1 MNRLKA
7 IAIACVAAMGMT
19 FLGSTYPERVNMLKT
34 ASVTASAESSEVWD
48 GTADTSWYYKEHTVL
63 VNEDGDRLAIFNIST
78 AEELA
83 GLAKLV
89 RNGNEMKNTLINLT
103 SDIVLND
110 TSNFENWDEQP
121 PANNWT
127 AIGAVAIEAPYAGG
141 GISTQPSSKYTEF
154 SGVFNG
160 NGHTISGMYSMHH
173 NYAGLFARLSGV
185 VTGVIMKDS
194 YAKCVNTQNVDYG
207 STALWE
213 TCAGGIAAICDRG
226 IINRCEF
233 DGKVYASGLNQAG
246 YGTHGCY
253 AGGITGKFSDDDSGV
268 AALVLAFA
276 FVPAGFLINPA
287 IFMTADGS
295 QILSDPGIYNCI
307 NRGSIYAENGTDEN
321 GAGGIVGTGGL
332 FSFQN
337 PDFAVFYC
345 LNLGE
350 VSGNEN
356 VEIGAMVGNG
366 YKFSEQK
373 SYYTNCERSSE
384 NNEAINFTA
393 AGMSKQEVVE
403 QMSSYFKY
411 ENDDIYLNF
420 EDTADSDNSD
430 DTTDESEWHIE
441 TETFSEAVQEK
452 NVTMPAPELTCE
464 LLSHYFGFVIDK
476 DNISISCSK
485 MEGIAKWHLDIAA
498 DPDFTDIYMQPEI
511 NPSAISPS
519 TSVYSLVPGVTYYV
533 RVQGR
538 STWDEEENSEYTQY
552 SYLNVMLEDY
562 GVLVATVPESVP
574 EPSVPDS
581 PESDTI
587 AWGDSDENGSVEIL
601 DVVLMNRVYVGV
613 DQISESGKKNAD
625 TDQDGKITLSD
636 SMNILKL
643 LVHLLEQDNL
653 PIHN

>member
-1 MNRLKA
+1 
-7 IAIACVAAMGMT
+7 
-19 FLGSTYPERVNMLKT
+19 
-34 ASVTASAESSEVWD
+34 
-48 GTADTSWYYKEHTVL
+48 
-63 VNEDGDRLAIFNIST
+63 NIST

-89 RNGNEMKNTLINLT
+89 RNGNEMKNTMINLT

-110 TSNFENWDEQP
+110 TNNFENWDEQE
-121 PANNWT
+121 PANNWI
-127 AIGAVAIEAPYAGG
+127 AIGAVDKDAAYAGG

-194 YAKCVNTQNVDYG
+194 YAKCVNTQNVDDG
-207 STALWE
+207 CTALWE
-213 TCAGGIAAICDRG
+213 TCAGGIAAVCDRG
-226 IINRCEF
+226 IINCCEF
-233 DGKVYASGLNQAG
+233 DGKVYASGQAMAG
-246 YGTHGCY
+246 YGMHGCY
-253 AGGITGKFSDDDSGV
+253 AGGITGKFSDDNSGV
-268 AALVLAFA
+268 AALVMAFA

-295 QILSDPGIYNCI
+295 QILSDSGIYNCI
-307 NRGSIYAENGTDEN
+307 NRGSVYAENGTDQN

-332 FSFQN
+332 FTFQN

-350 VSGNEN
+350 ISASGD
-356 VEIGAMVGNG
+356 VKIGAMVGNG

-373 SYYTNCERSSE
+373 SYYTNCDRSSD
-384 NNEAINFTA
+384 NDEAINFTA

-403 QMSSYFKY
+403 QMSSSFKY
-411 ENDDIYLNF
+411 EDGEIYLNF
-420 EDTADSDNSD
+420 ENDMPGDAV
-430 DTTDESEWHIE
+430 DESAWSIE
-441 TETFSEAVQEK
+441 TETFSETVQTR

-464 LLSHYFGFVIDK
+464 LISHYFGSVID
-476 DNISISCSK
+476 DENITVKYPKTEGVCKWI
-485 MEGIAKWHLDIAA
+485 MEVAS
-498 DPDFTDIYMQPEI
+498 DPEFTDIQMRTAG
-511 NPSAISPS
+511 NPSTEA
-519 TSVYSLVPGVTYYV
+519 YALRPGVPYYIRAYGVNTY
-533 RVQGR
+533 G
-538 STWDEEENSEYTQY
+538 TPDENTEYTGT

-574 EPSVPDS
+574 DS

-587 AWGDSDENGSVEIL
+587 AWGDADENGSVEIL

-636 SMNILKL
+636 SMNILKM
-643 LVHLLEQDNL
+643 LVHLLEQSDL
-653 PIHN
+653 PIND